1 MNQTL
6 GIYLNM
12 DNAKPYQTIL
22 QKVFC
27 KDVKS
32 SALTIDKIEGTI
44 QTGKGTMVSCF

>member
-1 MNQTL
+1 MSQAL

-32 SALTIDKIEGTI
+32 SAQTIDKIEGTI

>member
-1 MNQTL
+1 MSQTL

-32 SALTIDKIEGTI
+32 SDQTIVKIEGTV
-44 QTGKGTMVSCF
+44 QTGRGTIVSCF